1 MSVVAEK
8 QLIDV
13 PESLHKSIPTKYF
26 VRARAC
32 YTTEIS
38 GLFRFGLST
47 SGKGKLKIDG
57 QEVIDLWTS
66 QPPKTDST
74 ACFNRLSMERFHDIE
89 VTKGQVLELE
99 VLQVNENLAGGVG
112 TALTLTGRVGGYE
125 LLDEDQSIKDA
136 AELASKVDIP
146 IVITGLSSD
155 YEYEG
160 SDRKNLRLP
169 GHVDELIQA
178 VLSAN
183 KNAVSTLH
191 FYSGTRTDTVPDY
204 RHPVWMS
211 HRDAMG
217 VRSINIASRLVR
229 RPRDRSWPC
238 RRSFRQSQPLRQTFL
253 DLSQVHQAHSRLS
266 HLLQG

>member
-1 MSVVAEK
+1 MSVIAEK

-26 VRARAC
+26 VRARAR
-32 YTTEIS
+32 YTAETS
-38 GLFRFGLST
+38 SLFRFGFST
-47 SGKGKLKIDG
+47 SGKGKLKVDG
-57 QEVIDLWTS
+57 KEVIDLWTS

-125 LLDEDQSIKDA
+125 LLDEEQSIKDA

-169 GHVDELIQA
+169 GRVDELIEA

-183 KNAVSTLH
+183 KNAVSRLH
-191 FYSGTRTDTVPDY
+191 FTPMRKLT
-204 RHPVWMS
+204 
-211 HRDAMG
+211 
-217 VRSINIASRLVR
+217 
-229 RPRDRSWPC
+229 
-238 RRSFRQSQPLRQTFL
+238 Q
-253 DLSQVHQAHSRLS
+253 SRLS
-266 HLLQG
+266 

>member
-1 MSVVAEK
+1 MSALAEK

-26 VRARAC
+26 VRARAR
-32 YTTEIS
+32 YTAETS
-38 GLFRFGLST
+38 GLFRFGFST
-47 SGKGKLKIDG
+47 SGKGKLKVNG
-57 QEVIDLWTS
+57 QQVIDLWTS

-89 VTKGQVLELE
+89 VTQGQVLELE

-125 LLDEDQSIKDA
+125 LLDEDQSIKEA
-136 AELASKVDIP
+136 AELARKVDIP

-169 GHVDELIQA
+169 GRVDELIQA

-183 KNAVSTLH
+183 KNTV
-191 FYSGTRTDTVPDY
+191 RTVDFSFNTQANTIPDY
-204 RHPVWMS
+204 RHPVRMS
-211 HRDAMG
+211 HRDAVG
-217 VRSINIASRLVR
+217 VTSINTASRLVR
-229 RPRDRSWPC
+229 RPRDRSRPC

-253 DLSQVHQAHSRLS
+253 DLSQVHKAHSRLS
-266 HLLQG
+266 HFLQG

>member
-1 MSVVAEK
+1 MSALAEK

-26 VRARAC
+26 VRARTR
-32 YTTEIS
+32 YTAETS
-38 GLFRFGLST
+38 GLFRFGFST
-47 SGKGKLKIDG
+47 SGKGKLKVDG
-57 QEVIDLWTS
+57 Q

-74 ACFNRLSMERFHDIE
+74 ACFNRLSMEKFHDFE

-169 GHVDELIQA
+169 GRVDELIQA

-183 KNAVSTLH
+183 KNAVSTLRLY
-191 FYSGTRTDTVPDY
+191 FI
-204 RHPVWMS
+204 
-211 HRDAMG
+211 RD
-217 VRSINIASRLVR
+217 LT
-229 RPRDRSWPC
+229 
-238 RRSFRQSQPLRQTFL
+238 QP
-253 DLSQVHQAHSRLS
+253 
-266 HLLQG
+266 